1 MSAQRASLFLERQ
14 SYRRRRLIDMLRMLP
29 VIGMLLW
36 SIPLLWS
43 SGDTVG
49 DRVATS
55 DAIIFIFLVWLSM
68 VSGAGVL
75 ARVMKHSDTDEDKK
89 ADAWAR

>member
-1 MSAQRASLFLERQ
+1 MSTKRASLFLERQ
-14 SYRRRRLIDMLRMLP
+14 SYRRRRLIDMVRMLP
-29 VIGMLLW
+29 VIGMMLW
-36 SIPLLWS
+36 SIPLLWP

-49 DRVATS
+49 HRVATS

-68 VSGAGVL
+68 VCGAGAL

-89 ADAWAR
+89 AGEWAR